1 MNFIIY
7 EKSQKWKLEVLI
19 NLAYYFRSLQK
30 TKKQMVQL
38 DHEISRLQNLCYEMN
53 VSRDELKQKL
63 NRSASQRGQVIEY
76 KEKLEQIVN
85 FYRQK
90 TTQISQWTSDLNQTQ
105 DKNISEIAKELSPVL
120 LKGC

>member
-1 MNFIIY
+1 
-7 EKSQKWKLEVLI
+7 
-19 NLAYYFRSLQK
+19 
-30 TKKQMVQL
+30 MVQL

-53 VSRDELKQKL
+53 VSRDELKQKS